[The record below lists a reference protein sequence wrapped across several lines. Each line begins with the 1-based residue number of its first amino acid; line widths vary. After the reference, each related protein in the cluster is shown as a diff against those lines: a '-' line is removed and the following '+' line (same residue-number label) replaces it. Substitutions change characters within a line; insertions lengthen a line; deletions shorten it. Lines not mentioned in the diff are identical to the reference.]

1 MTNPTK
7 ALVVLAKLAA
17 FTDAFLSGLLIP
29 LVPTII
35 RERTGVHEEQI
46 QIWTSVFIAAY
57 GGAFVAASPF
67 LPLFWHKRSSIWASL
82 SCGLALAAAS
92 FVLLQVSTGITS
104 LVLARALHGFSGV
117 LITGASAGLM
127 SISARINRDAN
138 PLSWMPTPFIQGV
151 AMVVGPAAGSVL
163 YSRLGGLATV
173 FNYAYAALAL
183 TALIVLVGFKLY
195 GKGVGAGN
203 RAEQRRLLGSEGSG
217 YGTVVAQQRDD
228 TEEAASTPNSTG
240 SIIALGG
247 CIMVTLFLAAL
258 QSVLPIWAGKTFHW
272 PVSKTGFLLVHL
284 FVPAT
289 VVGLVTGSIV
299 NQAPRSARFVAALG
313 FLICLAAFWYL
324 GNLPDDINA
333 AKTHLLETLS
343 VISLGIGFT
352 AGPLFGSATP
362 ASSRGMSMT
371 SRQRA
376 RAAVQNTSIPSIASA
391 WGILI
396 GPLAAGSVRSGWG
409 WETLT
414 QLLATLSA
422 SSAILVL
429 LFLNGWIGSRQP
441 RTNTRSVAG
450 DEESGEALLAAA
462 AATNTARSD
471 KIGGGAAG
479 GGYSSERT
487 VGTDDSQSP
496 DYTKALKTHR
506 RHFSADNFSIAST
519 NAGGETVEISQVR
532 VRASLESPI
541 TPGFN
546 NTIDPASRRS
556 SRGSSINTERRF
568 LMREAP
574 HAPAT
579 DPLLA
584 AGNRYVIDESGP
596 APESGSEHPT
606 APKKRHVVVFPEEDV
621 SPELL
626 KRRKHHVVSINS
638 LDGSFELV
646 KNKPNPGTDSVG
658 LRIEEEMAPEQEND
672 EVAKS
677 PRTSSPDAGEKR
689 RYVVFVLED
698 GETGIDPSGEH

>member
-1 MTNPTK
+1 
-7 ALVVLAKLAA
+7 LVVLAKLAT
-17 FTDAFLSGLLIP
+17 FTDALLSGLLIP

-35 RERTGVHEEQI
+35 REQTGVHEEQV

-82 SCGLALAAAS
+82 SAGLVLAAAS
-92 FVLLQVSTGITS
+92 FVLLQIANGITS

-151 AMVVGPAAGSVL
+151 AMVVGPAAGSLL
-163 YSRLGGLATV
+163 YSHLGGLTTV

-183 TALIVLVGFKLY
+183 TALVVLVGFKLY
-195 GKGVGAGN
+195 GKAVGAGN
-203 RAEQRRLLGSEGSG
+203 RTEQRRLLGSEGSG
-217 YGTVVAQQRDD
+217 YGTVVAQQRDN

-299 NQAPRSARFVAALG
+299 DRAPRSARFLATLG
-313 FLICLAAFWYL
+313 FLICVAAFWYL
-324 GNLPDDINA
+324 GNLSDDINA
-333 AKTHLLETLS
+333 TKPHLLETLS
-343 VISLGIGFT
+343 LISLGIGFT

-362 ASSRGMSMT
+362 ASSRGVSMT

-396 GPLAAGSVRSGWG
+396 GPLVAGSVRSGWG

-422 SSAILVL
+422 LSAILVL
-429 LFLNGWIGSRQP
+429 LFLNGWIGSRQL

-450 DEESGEALLAAA
+450 DEESGDALVVAA

-471 KIGGGAAG
+471 KVGGGAA

-487 VGTDDSQSP
+487 VGTDDSRSP

-519 NAGGETVEISQVR
+519 NAGGETVEISRVR

-546 NTIDPASRRS
+546 TSDPASRRS

-596 APESGSEHPT
+596 APAAPESGGEQPAAS
-606 APKKRHVVVFPEEDV
+606 KKRHVVVFPEEEV

-658 LRIEEEMAPEQEND
+658 LRIEEEMAPEQENE

-689 RYVVFVLED
+689 RYVVFVLE
-698 GETGIDPSGEH
+698 